1 MNHITEILVIP
12 YPMSSDGHIWESS
25 LRVFLSCFPWKS
37 ILSPILLYAC
47 RGSLTKALRNCEL
60 SWEEYFDGN
69 QLHLRFFTN
78 AASIMTEMSEHLH
91 GPSGCFFCN
100 TKEQIL
106 LCEKI
111 ISVCGDRDEVSSPKS
126 IKMLIW
132 ISWALPVLI
141 TFSVLILAF
150 SSFGDGG

>member
-1 MNHITEILVIP
+1 MNHIAEVPVIP
-12 YPMSSDGHIWESS
+12 LMDTFESLL
-25 LRVFLSCFPWKS
+25 LRVFISCFPWKS
-37 ILSPILLYAC
+37 ILPPLLWYAC
-47 RGSLTKALRNCEL
+47 RESLTKALKNCEL

-69 QLHLRFFTN
+69 QPYLCFFTN
-78 AASIMTEMSEHLH
+78 ATSVMTEMSEHLH
-91 GPSGCFFCN
+91 GPSGCFFHS

-111 ISVCGDRDEVSSPKS
+111 ISVCGDRDGVSTPKS

-132 ISWALPVLI
+132 ISWALSVLI
-141 TFSVLILAF
+141 TFSLLILAF